1 MTARWQ
7 ITALSTKDEDGNYV
21 TTVAEGQDIEIVFD
35 AEEEYA
41 SVAADLFRIKH
52 DYELKSATTEPWEP
66 VTTEG
71 AVTVDEVSSVYAAA
85 IAAAMPI
92 LGGS

>member
-7 ITALSTKDEDGNYV
+7 ITALSTRDEDGSYV
-21 TTVAEGQDIEIVFD
+21 TTVAEGQDTEIVFD
-35 AEEEYA
+35 AEEEFT
-41 SVAADLFRIKH
+41 SVDGDLFRIKH
-52 DYELKSATTEPWEP
+52 DYELTSATTEPWEA
-66 VTTEG
+66 VTTED
-71 AVTVDEVSSVYAAA
+71 AVTVDEVSSIYAAA